1 MKMVGEGKKAKLEL
15 VQPPEDVSDISALWL
30 DPALGDGLVNVH
42 YHNIPV
48 GKPKDFF
55 RVNP

>member
-1 MKMVGEGKKAKLEL
+1 MVDDSKKAKLEL
-15 VQPPEDVSDISALWL
+15 VQPPEDASDIAALWL

-48 GKPKDFF
+48 GKPKGLL
-55 RVNP
+55 